1 MAVLIWANAASRAD
15 LETGGFIAG
24 LPWRAAFQIEFAGI
38 YRFFS
43 SLGKRE
49 AGGICVFLA
58 MPADRLVFLDRG
70 PHVPQALDV
79 PGSRRTPH
87 TRPHFGTKRHE
98 IRQ

>member
-58 MPADRLVFLDRG
+58 MPAIVSCF
-70 PHVPQALDV
+70 PEISYSAALECSGAATV
-79 PGSRRTPH
+79 KASLRVTP
-87 TRPHFGTKRHE
+87 
-98 IRQ
+98 